1 MSLSCRT
8 LALIFRNIFL
18 IHGQVIKHQHT
29 HPKCATGN
37 QPHPRVCV
45 YESCTACIV
54 GVARG
59 TSAMTSD
66 SGGEHPADSV
76 SGPSGCPRYR
86 EKLPYQVLQPAPHR
100 LVAE

>member
-37 QPHPRVCV
+37 QPHPRGCV
-45 YESCTACIV
+45 YEACTACIV

-66 SGGEHPADSV
+66 SGGEHPADNA
-76 SGPSGCPRYR
+76 SGPSRRPRFR
-86 EKLPYQVLQPAPHR
+86 
-100 LVAE
+100 VATMSKSKSIID

>member
-37 QPHPRVCV
+37 QSRSRVLHCLHCRSS
-45 YESCTACIV
+45 EGNLGDDLRLGRRASC
-54 GVARG
+54 
-59 TSAMTSD
+59 
-66 SGGEHPADSV
+66 
-76 SGPSGCPRYR
+76 
-86 EKLPYQVLQPAPHR
+86 
-100 LVAE
+100 